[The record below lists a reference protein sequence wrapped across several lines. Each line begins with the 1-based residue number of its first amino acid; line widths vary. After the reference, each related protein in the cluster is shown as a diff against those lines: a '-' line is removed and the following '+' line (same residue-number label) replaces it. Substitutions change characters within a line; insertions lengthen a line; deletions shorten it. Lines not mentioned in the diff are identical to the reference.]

1 MDSSLIRS
9 LYAYNSWANER
20 LLATARALPAQELAA
35 KRHASFGSIGAV
47 LLHMVNAQRVWLA
60 RISGEAPLA
69 RLADSQAGDFD
80 AIYAA
85 WRQTDEAIHG
95 VVDQLSDEALA
106 AALHYRN
113 AAGKP
118 NAYFCWQILV
128 HLLAHDAQHRSELA
142 LLLTELG
149 HSTGLLDYLIFLDE
163 TGQNQANSE
172 S

>member
-128 HLLAHDAQHRSELA
+128 HRSELA